1 MLCPPSMAPSEQAAL
16 GLRSTVL
23 EEEGAQPVSPINLIP
38 PELLCYIFTSL
49 VPSLKSGSSSPIVPI
64 MLGAPWSSGPWIL
77 GGPWLGNIIVELV
90 HEFKYVGI
98 WLTSTTATI
107 FSRNYAIKAFKA
119 RNACYAIFTMKHQ
132 IGSLPVKEGLQLYM
146 ARVDCYLISVA
157 EISIDVDSHLLD
169 DYLDIQHLF
178 PRHLLGINSRSMLT
192 VLFTETGRMPIR
204 IRCLL
209 LALGAPRLRGFVCS
223 WKSMLGWRHCYFI
236 ACSSTPIRIAPA
248 DFLSIPTID
257 AISKKVVEATDA
269 HLQFDINFLQKS
281 HLLRDRLE
289 LAGDSN
295 TLALKRADA
304 SPHVPYRDHRG
315 LYIPS
320 FLPSLAVSLPS
331 LWRSITVFATV
342 SPRELRL
349 LNIQLSRTESAPL
362 HLRIRF
368 TSTGHSPSEFDL
380 FEGFLARLVSQSARW
395 RVLHLEFDGGWLPL
409 PSFATLSGLTLP
421 LLEELAFNGPG
432 VSSIERYGFLTDAPP
447 LRRVVLGARS
457 RAAIQKIALPW
468 TQLASYKAFY
478 PDAPTH
484 FRNLA
489 GAANLVEC
497 DFDFPSLASDEFT
510 ITQLDI
516 LTLPRLRRLAVSCPV
531 LLDRLVAPE
540 VQSLYIVGPVKRA
553 FPFLDRSGC
562 TSKLIEL
569 TLTRCAAPASEIIS
583 LLQHTRG
590 LTALMLDV
598 HERLCPTLGSLAW
611 ADFTDALDRG
621 AFADMVVSRCTDS
634 TGMRPLHSVVPLAGR
649 RRLKTGASRMR
660 ALPGLE
666 VVIMN
671 PNKGVPA
678 LARWRDY

>member
-1 MLCPPSMAPSEQAAL
+1 MAPSEQAAL

-38 PELLCYIFTSL
+38 PELLCYIFTLL
-49 VPSLKSGSSSPIVPI
+49 VPSLKSGSSSPIIPI

-77 GGPWLGNIIVELV
+77 GGPWVFG
-90 HEFKYVGI
+90 
-98 WLTSTTATI
+98 
-107 FSRNYAIKAFKA
+107 
-119 RNACYAIFTMKHQ
+119 Q
-132 IGSLPVKEGLQLYM
+132 
-146 ARVDCYLISVA
+146 
-157 EISIDVDSHLLD
+157 
-169 DYLDIQHLF
+169 
-178 PRHLLGINSRSMLT
+178 
-192 VLFTETGRMPIR
+192 
-204 IRCLL
+204 
-209 LALGAPRLRGFVCS
+209 VCS
-223 WKSMLGWRHCYFI
+223 HWR
-236 ACSSTPIRIAPA
+236 A
-248 DFLSIPTID
+248 
-257 AISKKVVEATDA
+257 
-269 HLQFDINFLQKS
+269 
-281 HLLRDRLE
+281 
-289 LAGDSN
+289 
-295 TLALKRADA
+295 
-304 SPHVPYRDHRG
+304 
-315 LYIPS
+315 
-320 FLPSLAVSLPS
+320 LAVSLPS
-331 LWRSITVFATV
+331 LWTSITVFATV

-432 VSSIERYGFLTDAPP
+432 VSSIERYGFFTDAPP

-510 ITQLDI
+510 IMRLDI

-540 VQSLYIVGPVKRA
+540 LQSLYIVGPVKRA
-553 FPFLDRSGC
+553 FSFLDRSGC

-598 HERLCPTLGSLAW
+598 HGPPAELVAALTAPERLCPTLGSLAW

-634 TGMRPLHSVVPLAGR
+634 TGMRPLHSVVLLAGR